1 MPPFPKEPEKFSP
14 SPIPPTQPLSPHSPV
29 KTNPFAR
36 CHPHSRPFVSGS
48 LPSSAPLSPFSFRPL
63 SLPHIFFFNLLS
75 FGQSLC
81 QQAALGLLPVSRSHC
96 GLCAGGVC
104 PIPFLSPGS
113 GYTCS
118 GIGGECWLCCS
129 SQSTAKEGESVSLSP
144 PPLPL
149 VVCSAAHSCQVCCGD
164 ELVKS
169 MFFFKPPFVLS
180 PGECERCLASHSSS
194 DGHPSPHPTTSSQCG
209 FPFSPSLPL
218 FPLGP

>member
-144 PPLPL
+144 PPPPRRVQCRAQLPGL
-149 VVCSAAHSCQVCCGD
+149 LWG
-164 ELVKS
+164 
-169 MFFFKPPFVLS
+169 
-180 PGECERCLASHSSS
+180 
-194 DGHPSPHPTTSSQCG
+194 
-209 FPFSPSLPL
+209 
-218 FPLGP
+218 

>member
-1 MPPFPKEPEKFSP
+1 M
-14 SPIPPTQPLSPHSPV
+14 

-75 FGQSLC
+75 FGQSIC
-81 QQAALGLLPVSRSHC
+81 QQAALGLLQVSRLHS

-104 PIPFLSPGS
+104 PIPFLSPGC
-113 GYTCS
+113 GNTCS

-129 SQSTAKEGESVSLSP
+129 SHSTAEEGRKRLSLPP

-169 MFFFKPPFVLS
+169 IVFFFFFFKPPFVLS

-209 FPFSPSLPL
+209 FPFTPSLSL